1 MHPDRNIEDVAVA
14 TQRFAELQSAYE
26 VLSDPHERA
35 WYDSHR
41 DAILLGEDDIVD
53 GAEPASFRNIRLTS
67 TEEIMS
73 LMRQFHANIP
83 FDDEST
89 GFFGIARER
98 FEHLALEEE
107 AAAEAGDLYPP
118 EYPSFGFSDDT
129 YEDVV
134 KRFYSAWSG
143 FATNKTF
150 PWKDK
155 YRLSDAPD
163 RRVRRLMEK
172 ENKKLREEAVR
183 EFNDAVRF
191 LVTFVRKRDPR
202 YTPNTQTQAD
212 RVESSRN
219 AAAAQAARDRAANCE
234 LSASYEVPDWAK
246 SRSDGE
252 NDEHFTL
259 SEEDSEIEILECVI
273 CNKTF
278 KSEKQLEAHERSK
291 KHIKATMHLK
301 REMRREGVE
310 LELDIGKMSV
320 GGHEEPF
327 GDGHDQPV
335 DVHSDAR
342 AIQLPESSNTEI
354 LQKSDPERCLS
365 SASSHSGDSDTYAP
379 RNHVVGRL
387 ALDTLDSSDGTR
399 GSDEMTGEAIFPSA
413 DATGADPG
421 LAAKKVGKAK
431 AKRERKAA
439 AHSKADTS
447 VCLGGSMPFILTT
460 LTRSSE

>member
-1 MHPDRNIEDVAVA
+1 MHPDRNIEDVAIA

-41 DAILLGEDDIVD
+41 DAILRGQDDIGD

-67 TEEIMS
+67 TDEIMS
-73 LMRQFHANIP
+73 LIRNFRTNIP

-107 AAAEAGDLYPP
+107 AAAEAENLDIPG
-118 EYPSFGFSDDT
+118 YPSFGFSDDN
-129 YEDVV
+129 YEGVV
-134 KRFYSAWSG
+134 RPFYSAWGG
-143 FATNKTF
+143 FATQKTF

-172 ENKKLREEAVR
+172 ENRKLREDAAR

-202 YTPNTQTQAD
+202 YTPNTQNQAD

-219 AAAAQAARDRAANCE
+219 AAAAQAARSRAANHE
-234 LSASYEVPDWAK
+234 SFASYEVPDWAK
-246 SRSDGE
+246 SRGDGADE
-252 NDEHFTL
+252 EHFTL
-259 SEEDSEIEILECVI
+259 SEEESEIEILECII
-273 CNKTF
+273 CSKNF

-291 KHIKATMHLK
+291 KHTKAMASLR
-301 REMRREGVE
+301 REMRKEGLE
-310 LELDIGKMSV
+310 LELDNGKLPVAGSEESSV
-320 GGHEEPF
+320 AYGRQVDGTTSDVQPMQLSKSPGGVEELSNSNSGRRLSLVSSHSTDDDDYTPRSDALSRLASGTHHPPAATDTSRELTDEEPF
-327 GDGHDQPV
+327 
-335 DVHSDAR
+335 S
-342 AIQLPESSNTEI
+342 
-354 LQKSDPERCLS
+354 
-365 SASSHSGDSDTYAP
+365 
-379 RNHVVGRL
+379 
-387 ALDTLDSSDGTR
+387 
-399 GSDEMTGEAIFPSA
+399 
-413 DATGADPG
+413 ATGLPV
-421 LAAKKVGKAK
+421 KKIGKAK

-439 AHSKADTS
+439 ANSETDIAVSLEYALLFAHHTD
-447 VCLGGSMPFILTT
+447 IL
-460 LTRSSE
+460 L